1 MVRLRT
7 QALRLF
13 LLSGVLVAVLVGAGM
28 AADVEVG
35 QAAPDFS
42 LRATT
47 GGAISLSQFRGK
59 QAVLIEFYSADFA
72 PV

>member
-1 MVRLRT
+1 MRT
-7 QALRLF
+7 SPISSPRGFAYCL
-13 LLSGVLVAVLVGAGM
+13 LVAIVLLVGG
-28 AADVEVG
+28 AAEAVEIG
-35 QAAPDFS
+35 QVAPDFS

-47 GGAISLSQFRGK
+47 GGTVSLSQFRGQ